1 MSSEIDHPR
10 QRTVAE
16 LLAAHGDVNATGR
29 RRRRRD
35 PDGADEGA
43 QVGDSP
49 SAEWPRSAV
58 RDPGRSARQDRA
70 PVDDRREPRR
80 RRSADADPG
89 GWESALGSTHRDP
102 GPRGPARDP
111 LPRSGDPRSPEPDPW
126 ERDGREPRPGRAS
139 REDRSRERPSAE
151 PPWASAQPWESAS
164 SWESAQSPDAAE
176 PWEPTPSPDA
186 DRSSWE
192 AVEPLGSR
200 EHPRGR
206 GARSREVQPGPS
218 RESARSRS
226 RDVAPPWE
234 GREPIA
240 PPEPAR
246 PFARE
251 VAPSWES
258 AQPRAVMRAREE
270 APPWDDA
277 EPEQA
282 SPRDAGWSRGATR
295 SRDPQSWGDE
305 DEPGP
310 GRPGTRWESPVWE
323 RGSTARELG
332 SRGLTQVEPPP
343 GAARGRAGAAA
354 PLGPAAD
361 EVVQERPTELM
372 PRLREAGPRD
382 SALTSRIQQPRRRP
396 DPDADAPLDDDGG
409 PATVIGAPPVGA
421 EGWHQGGTGR
431 RNAVDDGGPPTQ
443 AAPLDLDDDEPP
455 AGLARGDSGD
465 MFDADELPSGS
476 AGARSRSS
484 ADEDPEEEAAQS
496 WGAVIAQ
503 CIAGGIGGAA
513 LWVAFRFLWRD
524 LPVVAVAAAVLVTV
538 GLVVLIRAIQPRKDL
553 RTTLFAVAVG
563 VLVTISPVILVLLGK

>member
-29 RRRRRD
+29 RRRRREA
-35 PDGADEGA
+35 DGPDEGA

-49 SAEWPRSAV
+49 SAEWRSAV
-58 RDPGRSARQDRA
+58 RDPGPSARQDRA

-102 GPRGPARDP
+102 GPRAPVARDP
-111 LPRSGDPRSPEPDPW
+111 LPRSGDLRSPEPDQW
-126 ERDGREPRPGRAS
+126 ERDGRESRSGRAS
-139 REDRSRERPSAE
+139 REGRSRERTSVE

-164 SWESAQSPDAAE
+164 SWESAQSLDAAE
-176 PWEPTPSPDA
+176 PWEQTPSPDA
-186 DRSSWE
+186 DRSSWDPGDRRE
-192 AVEPLGSR
+192 QPRARGS
-200 EHPRGR
+200 
-206 GARSREVQPGPS
+206 RSREAQPGPS
-218 RESARSRS
+218 REPARSRS

-240 PPEPAR
+240 PPEPVR

-251 VAPSWES
+251 VAPSWEQ
-258 AQPRAVMRAREE
+258 AQPRAMMRTREE
-270 APPWDDA
+270 APPWEDA
-277 EPEQA
+277 EPEQV
-282 SPRDAGWSRGATR
+282 SPRDPGRSRGGSR
-295 SRDPQSWGDE
+295 SRDPQQWEDE

-310 GRPGTRWESPVWE
+310 GRPGTRRESPVWE
-323 RGSTARELG
+323 HGSTVREPG
-332 SRGLTQVEPPP
+332 IRDLTQAEPPP

-361 EVVQERPTELM
+361 EAVQERPTELM
-372 PRLREAGPRD
+372 PRLRAAGQSDP
-382 SALTSRIQQPRRRP
+382 AMTSRIQQPLRRP
-396 DPDADAPLDDDGG
+396 EPDADAPPDDDGG
-409 PATVIGAPPVGA
+409 PATVIGAAPAGA
-421 EGWHQGGTGR
+421 EGWHQARTGH
-431 RNAVDDGGPPTQ
+431 RNAADDGGPPTQ

-455 AGLARGDSGD
+455 AGLAREDSGD
-465 MFDADELPSGS
+465 LFDPDELPPG
-476 AGARSRSS
+476 AGGVRSESY
-484 ADEDPEEEAAQS
+484 ADEEPEQAAQS

-563 VLVTISPVILVLLGK
+563 VLVTISPVILVLLGR